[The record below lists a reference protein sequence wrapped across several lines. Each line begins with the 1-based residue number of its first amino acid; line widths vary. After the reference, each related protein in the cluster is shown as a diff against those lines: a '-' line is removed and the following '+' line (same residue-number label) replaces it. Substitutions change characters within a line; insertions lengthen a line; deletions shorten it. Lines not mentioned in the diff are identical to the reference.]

1 MESGRRA
8 SWEDPAGFQSDAGG
22 GAAERKRKMRV
33 CLLFQVLSN
42 FRKPHFSFHF
52 GFKKTKLPPFRR
64 FNLLELLGIRTYSC
78 SFFLF

>member
-22 GAAERKRKMRV
+22 GTAERRRKMRV

-52 GFKKTKLPPFRR
+52 GFKKQ
-64 FNLLELLGIRTYSC
+64 NSHLLGGSVYWNC
-78 SFFLF
+78 LG